1 VHAHDL
7 TFTFKNNKYSKVL
20 SLCESLKKGSVYY
33 GGPAEKIE
41 NVKYFLAFSYMHCDI
56 SQKALGIF
64 YEITS
69 NYKLKAKDNLYF
81 KAEAQIIDA
90 KYWSFQEFKTLP
102 AYINEF
108 RKSWSIIEPKNPQLE
123 ARSFL
128 TATNRM
134 MVTYLALDKIRLAN
148 KWLQKNVRLAI
159 KYESDE
165 HLGYTY
171 MDYAK
176 GIYHL
181 NLSLALKYLEL
192 ADLHFQMPS
201 EHRRHL
207 DCQCEIQYVK
217 FLLGTGSIE
226 QLQLS
231 QEALFENQ
239 YWIQYYKCHL
249 KLSVC
254 YILMGKREEALQ
266 HLLEAE
272 APTIMKNDERI
283 KYLCC
288 MIGTFLYSDPIPYEN
303 LALAGTSYH
312 KIIRNTHLNF
322 KQSNAVIYNAKE
334 TSPSYNLDP
343 RVW

>member
-1 VHAHDL
+1 ML
-7 TFTFKNNKYSKVL
+7 FRS
-20 SLCESLKKGSVYY
+20 
-33 GGPAEKIE
+33 
-41 NVKYFLAFSYMHCDI
+41 DI

-272 APTIMKNDERI
+272 APAIMKNDERI

>member
-1 VHAHDL
+1 
-7 TFTFKNNKYSKVL
+7 
-20 SLCESLKKGSVYY
+20 
-33 GGPAEKIE
+33 
-41 NVKYFLAFSYMHCDI
+41 
-56 SQKALGIF
+56 
-64 YEITS
+64 
-69 NYKLKAKDNLYF
+69 
-81 KAEAQIIDA
+81 
-90 KYWSFQEFKTLP
+90 
-102 AYINEF
+102 
-108 RKSWSIIEPKNPQLE
+108 
-123 ARSFL
+123 
-128 TATNRM
+128 M

-239 YWIQYYKCHL
+239 YWIQY
-249 KLSVC
+249 LSL
-254 YILMGKREEALQ
+254 I
-266 HLLEAE
+266 H
-272 APTIMKNDERI
+272 I
-283 KYLCC
+283 
-288 MIGTFLYSDPIPYEN
+288 
-303 LALAGTSYH
+303 
-312 KIIRNTHLNF
+312 
-322 KQSNAVIYNAKE
+322 
-334 TSPSYNLDP
+334 
-343 RVW
+343 

>member
-1 VHAHDL
+1 MEDVREECTMQNIVTEIETMFCDEEYGFEVYALIKGDEKTL
-7 TFTFKNNKYSKVL
+7 KRFAFYEKSKNN
-20 SLCESLKKGSVYY
+20 
-33 GGPAEKIE
+33 
-41 NVKYFLAFSYMHCDI
+41 
-56 SQKALGIF
+56 Q
-64 YEITS
+64 
-69 NYKLKAKDNLYF
+69 DNF
-81 KAEAQIIDA
+81 K
-90 KYWSFQEFKTLP
+90 
-102 AYINEF
+102 
-108 RKSWSIIEPKNPQLE
+108 
-123 ARSFL
+123 
-128 TATNRM
+128 
-134 MVTYLALDKIRLAN
+134 DKI
-148 KWLQKNVRLAI
+148 QKTIAEVVKR
-159 KYESDE
+159 
-165 HLGYTY
+165 
-171 MDYAK
+171 DYGVEASQYVK

-272 APTIMKNDERI
+272 APAIMKNDERI
-283 KYLCC
+283 KYLCFHPDCALVYC
-288 MIGTFLYSDPIPYEN
+288 MQTASVVSIDYSGQIFLIFPNVVDRN
-303 LALAGTSYH
+303 LLL
-312 KIIRNTHLNF
+312 NPLHL
-322 KQSNAVIYNAKE
+322 SV
-334 TSPSYNLDP
+334 YNLLLQCMVP
-343 RVW
+343 RFYFFSHYISE